1 MPNQIDEN
9 LKRRISELCN
19 NSEPLRLDNF
29 YVDTIICI
37 QKVMQCTEEIKKHII
52 GNPRKLKTHEL
63 LLISAKLELINSDLV
78 ALKRE
83 YNL

>member
-1 MPNQIDEN
+1 MSNQIDEN

-19 NSEPLRLDNF
+19 NEPLRLDNF
-29 YVDTIICI
+29 YVNTILCI
-37 QKVMQCTEEIKKHII
+37 QQVIQSIEEIKKQITSNLH
-52 GNPRKLKTHEL
+52 RLKAHEL
-63 LLISAKLELINSDLV
+63 LLISAKLELIKHDLA